1 MKNKIKLIILI
12 IPLILLS
19 SGCTAT
25 YTLNITKD
33 TIEEN
38 FDIKETFEQTYKNA
52 YLNEKGSLD
61 GFQNNPNYLNKYV
74 KQMQEK
80 YLNYYINKDNFNR
93 DNSLRINSLYENG
106 YVYFLTNSKDYN
118 QKNNSLINNIVKD
131 SLIVNDNN
139 IIVHLDNIPN
149 YLIENLDNL
158 KIVITTDLTVT
169 SNNADS
175 VEDNK
180 YTWNYDKTNNLNK
193 SISLYIERPKVEQE
207 TKKDNNKNNT
217 SHKKDSTAYTLI
229 ILIGLYLAIIIG
241 VINIFN
247 KKKKL
252 F

>member
-19 SGCTAT
+19 TGCEAT
-25 YTLNITKD
+25 YTLNITEDKLLESL
-33 TIEEN
+33 TIN
-38 FDIKETFEQTYKNA
+38 ETFEQSSKNA
-52 YLNEKGSLD
+52 YLYANENLD
-61 GFQNNPNYLNKYV
+61 NYRYNETYVNKYINE
-74 KQMQEK
+74 MQTK
-80 YLNYYINKDNFNR
+80 YKGYYINQDNFNR
-93 DNSLRINSLYENG
+93 DNYVIKNRLYDSGYTYYLENNES
-106 YVYFLTNSKDYN
+106 YS
-118 QKNNSLINNIVKD
+118 QKSNSLINNLIKD
-131 SLIVNDNN
+131 SLIINDNN
-139 IIVHLDNIPN
+139 IIVHLDNMPTKF
-149 YLIENLDNL
+149 IENLD
-158 KIVITTDLTVT
+158 KMSIIITTDLTVT

>member
-33 TIEEN
+33 KIEETL
-38 FDIKETFEQTYKNA
+38 DIKETFEQTYKNA
-52 YLNEKGSLD
+52 YLNEKGNLD
-61 GFQNNPNYLNKYV
+61 GFQNNSTYLNKYV

-80 YLNYYINKDNFNR
+80 YQKYYLNKDNFNR
-93 DNSLRINSLYENG
+93 DNSLRLNNLYKND
-106 YVYFLTNSKDYN
+106 YIYYLTNNKEYS
-118 QKNNSLINNIVKD
+118 QKSNSLINNLIKD
-131 SLIVNDNN
+131 SLIINDNN
-139 IIVHLDNIPN
+139 IIVHLDNMPTKF
-149 YLIENLDNL
+149 IENLD
-158 KIVITTDLTVT
+158 KMSIIITTDLTVT